1 MSTFESTLTI
11 INRRARWVDSTS
23 CDFYI
28 AGVATRGDSCVYPDH
43 TSLMTFTNVEE
54 YSEWIEYK
62 TGITTTTGEM
72 IFCICCMF

>member
-1 MSTFESTLTI
+1 MI
-11 INRRARWVDSTS
+11 CQRSTS

-43 TSLMTFTNVEE
+43 TSLMTFTNVDK

-62 TGITTTTGEM
+62 TGITTTIGE
-72 IFCICCMF
+72 IFFVFVISFELLIVIVW